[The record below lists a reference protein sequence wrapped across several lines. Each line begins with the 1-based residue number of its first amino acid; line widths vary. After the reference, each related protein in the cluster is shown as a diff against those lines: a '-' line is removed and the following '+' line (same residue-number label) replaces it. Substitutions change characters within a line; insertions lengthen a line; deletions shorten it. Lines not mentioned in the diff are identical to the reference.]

1 MPLDDLSQ
9 TLSAFGRDV
18 QWRRFGWEPGAPF
31 LPSTFAFHTTEQ
43 STSCR
48 TIIITP
54 PHTGLSYYGLSLL
67 SYLRESH
74 PDLADDA
81 DFIRTRAQAA
91 AEAYSRIIRSG
102 GSRIEAAEEADAVLY
117 RGLHFSLYS
126 TLANIIRSEF
136 AEDIPEEDAREAAL
150 ILLPQAKE
158 VARSYELTDDFAATP
173 QYERLYTELTGTVQI
188 LLDNGIQ

>member
-1 MPLDDLSQ
+1 MPNDHHN
-9 TLSAFGRDV
+9 
-18 QWRRFGWEPGAPF
+18 AP
-31 LPSTFAFHTTEQ
+31 Q
-43 STSCR
+43 
-48 TIIITP
+48 
-54 PHTGLSYYGLSLL
+54 TGLSYYGLSLL

-74 PDLADDA
+74 PDLANDA
-81 DFIRTRAQAA
+81 DFIRTRAQSA
-91 AEAYSRIIRSG
+91 AEAYSCIIRSG

-126 TLANIIRSEF
+126 TLANVIRSEF

-150 ILLPQAKE
+150 ILLPQARE

-188 LLDNGIQ
+188 LLDNGVQ

>member
-1 MPLDDLSQ
+1 MSQ

-31 LPSTFAFHTTEQ
+31 FATNDSFNNTEQ
-43 STSCR
+43 SPSYPQN
-48 TIIITP
+48 IKTP
-54 PHTGLSYYGLSLL
+54 RRP
-67 SYLRESH
+67 RH

-81 DFIRTRAQAA
+81 DFIRTRAQSA
-91 AEAYSRIIRSG
+91 AETYSRIIRSG

-126 TLANIIRSEF
+126 TLANVIRSEF

-150 ILLPQAKE
+150 ILLPQA
-158 VARSYELTDDFAATP
+158 
-173 QYERLYTELTGTVQI
+173 
-188 LLDNGIQ
+188 

>member
-1 MPLDDLSQ
+1 MNAMHFKAARLALALAGAFSAVGA
-9 TLSAFGRDV
+9 SAFD
-18 QWRRFGWEPGAPF
+18 QIPLTLDEA
-31 LPSTFAFHTTEQ
+31 Q
-43 STSCR
+43 S
-48 TIIITP
+48 
-54 PHTGLSYYGLSLL
+54 
-67 SYLRESH
+67 
-74 PDLADDA
+74 
-81 DFIRTRAQAA
+81 A
-91 AEAYSRIIRSG
+91 AEAYSCIIRSG

-126 TLANIIRSEF
+126 TLANVIRSEF

-150 ILLPQAKE
+150 ILLPQARE